1 MHLVLFKYMLR
12 YAIKIYD
19 ELSAIP
25 LPRPLHFPNYHQ
37 ANNFKKQIE

>member
-25 LPRPLHFPNYHQ
+25 LHFLNYHQ